1 MLPGVPSKYQIEFK
15 IDGKLE
21 PGHPTL
27 ADSRYVSAGYF
38 DTMRIPVLIGESCRQ
53 ASNTSDVLVN
63 RAFADK
69 YMGNT
74 LAVGHQLSGAV
85 YNDFLP
91 QGMIR
96 GIVGDAREE
105 GINAQPAPTVYSCFS
120 APDPFPNYLV
130 RTHGDP
136 MTMAETIRRRIHE
149 IEPARSVYA
158 FAPLQEHLDEASQE
172 NRLRTM
178 LLTVF
183 AATAI
188 LLACIGL
195 YGTLSYLG
203 RLRQREVGVRLALGA
218 MRNQI
223 VARFLLQGLR
233 VAVIGCAAGLALGMG
248 LSHFIGSML
257 YGVSAL
263 DPATYGGV
271 VCLILV
277 VAACA
282 SLVPAL
288 RAARVEPVQVLRE
301 E

>member
-1 MLPGVPSKYQIEFK
+1 MLPGVPSQYQIEFK

-21 PGHPTL
+21 PGHPIL

-38 DTMRIPVLIGESCRQ
+38 ETMRIPLLAGESCRQ

-63 RAFADK
+63 RAFADM
-69 YMGNT
+69 YMGSA
-74 LAVGHQLSGAV
+74 LAVGHQVSGAV

-105 GINAQPAPTVYSCFS
+105 GLNTQPVPTVYSCFS

-149 IEPARSVYA
+149 IEPSRSVYA
-158 FAPLQEHLDEASQE
+158 FAALQEHLDDASSE

-233 VAVIGCAAGLALGMG
+233 VAVMGCAAGLALGLG

-263 DPATYGGV
+263 DPATYCGV

-288 RAARVEPVQVLRE
+288 RASRVEPVQVLRE